1 MDEYGM
7 GYMMGGFDTFLTRGE
22 AKEFDRLFM
31 YEGHRKPLPLDT
43 IIFCCNDTYYAIW
56 TWSEAH
62 PLKTLVR
69 YLKGNDAIKA
79 FRNEHKDHPLIAC
92 DEVEAEEPEFNPVEF
107 EGVFSRRLQAVDDNK
122 LYRVILAAYEEEG
135 ISYSKKE
142 RIRKRTSYADEN
154 IYVGTAR
161 ELGPFC
167 YDTYPDFGDNIYIAL
182 PNGCIAVPA
191 EGGEQ
196 WLSCSQDRFS
206 FNAPEEL
213 IASILGTQEL
223 EIEDLDLPAKYIKG
237 EEYYKKLDRYEFGF
251 KLIDEEASA
260 SDFPVVMYSCRFKNR
275 KKEVNITSPADLIAL
290 VRRWIKHPGWG
301 SMDMTAYTARGD
313 W

>member
-1 MDEYGM
+1 M
-7 GYMMGGFDTFLTRGE
+7 GYMMGGFETFLTRGE
-22 AKEFDRLFM
+22 AREFGRLFM
-31 YEGHRKPLPLDT
+31 YEGHRKPLPPDT
-43 IIFCCNDTYYAIW
+43 ILFCRNESYYAIW
-56 TWSEAH
+56 TWSKAY

-79 FRNEHKDHPLIAC
+79 FWNEHKDHPLIAC
-92 DEVEAEEPEFNPVEF
+92 DEVDVEEPEFNSAEY
-107 EGVFSRRLQAVDDNK
+107 EGVFRRRIQPVDDNK

-135 ISYSKKE
+135 ISYSNKE
-142 RIRKRTSYADEN
+142 RIRKRTSYHDEN
-154 IYVGTAR
+154 ISVGTAR

-167 YDTYPDFGDNIYIAL
+167 YDTYPDFGDSFYITSSDV
-182 PNGCIAVPA
+182 CIAVRA

-196 WLSCSQDRFS
+196 WLCCSQDRFS
-206 FNAPEEL
+206 FDTPERL

-223 EIEDLDLPAKYIKG
+223 EIEGLDLPARYIKG
-237 EEYYKKLDRYEFGF
+237 EEYYKKLDRYEFEF

-275 KKEVNITSPADLIAL
+275 KKEVTITSLADLLAL

-301 SMDMTAYTARGD
+301 SLDMTAYTVIGD